1 MSNLEWVLSSCLLIL
16 AVILVRTLFGKRM
29 RPGLRYALWLPVLF
43 RLLIPGLIACSTWSV
58 LGSVTDLLPNQEI
71 PNSMVTVIGGSN
83 SQVAENG
90 SQLSMSGSEQ
100 SESDAAQYD
109 IHYGGIPITV
119 NDLLNVIWLT
129 GAVVTAAILIISN
142 LRFYMA
148 LRNRRKLLEINCPVR
163 VYSVENLSSSCL
175 FRNAIYVKAETAADE
190 AQLRYVIEH
199 ELSHNRHGDLF
210 WTFMRCVVL
219 AIHWFNPLVWLAA
232 EMSRQDCELCAD
244 AGALKSLGEDKS
256 VEYGSALIQLSVSP
270 VLKSS
275 LLFATTTMSSG
286 KRSLKERITMIANQ
300 PRKTAVVSISVIL
313 IIVIAIGAALV
324 DSDGRYHFSMSEKD
338 ISELDIDSILS
349 NISKAKKLDDTSE
362 ILTDGSPI
370 IANFDP
376 NFNWSDFS
384 AIISFCYTKNQ
395 KTYHSELNIYGGN
408 NKYSIPK
415 YEDLYYEYPIY
426 EGYKWSENEEAHKLR
441 DLLNALKYL
450 PKEEIKKLAP
460 NADHYQVDLQSN
472 IPPKSNDHV
481 INYNKDGVTKSDESK
496 IHLTIWP
503 MQRDKQHNNGYISN
517 GQNLI
522 HAYYGE

>member
-1 MSNLEWVLSSCLLIL
+1 MNNLEWVLSSCLLIL

-43 RLLIPGLIACSTWSV
+43 RLLIPGVIACSTWSV

-71 PNSMVTVIGGSN
+71 PNSIVTVIGGSN
-83 SQVAENG
+83 SQAAENG
-90 SQLSMSGSEQ
+90 SQLSMSESEQ

-109 IHYGGIPITV
+109 THYGGIPITV

-148 LRNRRKLLEINCPVR
+148 LRKRRKLLEIECPVR

-175 FRNAIYVKAETAADE
+175 FRNAIYVTAETAADE

-219 AIHWFNPLVWLAA
+219 TIHWFNPLVWLAA

-275 LLFATTTMSSG
+275 LLYATTTMSSG
-286 KRSLKERITMIANQ
+286 KRSLKERITMIAHQ

-313 IIVIAIGAALV
+313 IIVIAIGGALV
-324 DSDGRYHFSMSEKD
+324 DSGVWNHFPMSEKN
-338 ISELDIDSILS
+338 ISELDTDSILT
-349 NISKAKKLDDTSE
+349 NISKAKKLDGTSE
-362 ILTDGSPI
+362 IWIDGYGIS
-370 IANFDP
+370 AHVDP
-376 NFNWSDFS
+376 NFNWNEFS
-384 AIISFCYTKNQ
+384 TTIWFCYTKNQ
-395 KTYHSELNIYGGN
+395 KTYNSQMHISDTGLNIF
-408 NKYSIPK
+408 KHEKLI
-415 YEDLYYEYPIY
+415 YEYPLY
-426 EGYKWSENEEAHKLR
+426 EGFQLSENEEVHKLQ
-441 DLLNALKYL
+441 DLLNAVKYL
-450 PKEEIKKLAP
+450 PQEEIKKLAP
-460 NADHYQVDLQSN
+460 NADAYLIDFKSDLSPN
-472 IPPKSNDHV
+472 NEDYV
-481 INYNKDGVTKSDESK
+481 INYNKDGITNTDGSK
-496 IHLTIWP
+496 IHLTIWS
-503 MQRDKQHNNGYISN
+503 MKRDKQHNNGYISN

-522 HAYYGE
+522 HAYYVE

>member
-1 MSNLEWVLSSCLLIL
+1 MNNLEWVLSSCLLIL

-29 RPGLRYALWLPVLF
+29 RPGLRYALWIPVLF
-43 RLLIPGLIACSTWSV
+43 RLLIPGVIACSTWSV
-58 LGSVTDLLPNQEI
+58 LGSVTDLFPNQEI
-71 PNSMVTVIGGSN
+71 PNSIVTVIGGSN
-83 SQVAENG
+83 SQAAENG
-90 SQLSMSGSEQ
+90 SQLSMSESEQ
-100 SESDAAQYD
+100 SEPDAAQYD
-109 IHYGGIPITV
+109 THYGGIPITV

-142 LRFYMA
+142 LRFYRA
-148 LRNRRKLLEINCPVR
+148 LRKRRKLLEIDCPVR

-175 FRNAIYVKAETAADE
+175 FRNAIYVTAETAADE

-219 AIHWFNPLVWLAA
+219 TIHWFNPLVWLAA

-244 AGALKSLGEDKS
+244 AGALKVLGEGKS

-275 LLFATTTMSSG
+275 LLYATTTMSSG
-286 KRSLKERITMIANQ
+286 KRSLKERITMIAHQ

-324 DSDGRYHFSMSEKD
+324 DSGVWNHFPMSEKN
-338 ISELDIDSILS
+338 ISELDTDSILS
-349 NISKAKKLDDTSE
+349 NISKVKKLENTSE
-362 ILTDGSPI
+362 IWTDESGI
-370 IANFDP
+370 YALVDP
-376 NFNWSDFS
+376 NFNWN
-384 AIISFCYTKNQ
+384 SFHTGLCYTKNQ
-395 KTYHSELNIYGGN
+395 KTYYSQLHIYGGDN
-408 NKYSIPK
+408 EYSILK
-415 YEDLYYEYPIY
+415 YEDVYFEYPIY
-426 EGYKWSENEEAHKLR
+426 EGYKWSDNEEAHKLR
-441 DLLNALKYL
+441 DLLNAVKYL
-450 PKEEIKKLAP
+450 PQEEIKKLAP
-460 NADHYQVDLQSN
+460 NADAYSRDYKSDLSPN
-472 IPPKSNDHV
+472 NEDYV
-481 INYNKDGVTKSDESK
+481 INYNKDGITNTDGSK

-522 HAYYGE
+522 HAYYVE